1 MNLKPHYE
9 TETYVSIQGYYVIKQ
24 IDWEGDE
31 VVVLLSKEQSRKI
44 RDDITAQ
51 LREDWEAEE

>member
-1 MNLKPHYE
+1 MNLKQHYE
-9 TETYVSIQGYYVIKQ
+9 TDTYVSSAGYYVIKQ

-31 VVVLLSKEQSRKI
+31 VVVLLSKEQARKI

>member
-1 MNLKPHYE
+1 MNLKQHYE

-31 VVVLLSKEQSRKI
+31 VVVLLSKEQARKI

>member
-1 MNLKPHYE
+1 MKLNPHYE
-9 TETYVSIQGYYVIKQ
+9 TETYVSILGYYVIKQ

-31 VVVLLSKEQSRKI
+31 VVVLLSKEQARKI

-51 LREDWEAEE
+51 LREDWEIEG